1 MQTPTAVQITH
12 WSNDDGS
19 VHVAEMT
26 IEDAL
31 FHMHEEVSREE
42 QMSPKTPGGTTVIPG
57 LFVDDPHSVVEKQ
70 LQQVLQK
77 PTPYRITIMITARE
91 ILQILSGT
99 TRC

>member
-57 LFVDDPHSVVEKQ
+57 LFVDDPHSVVAKAVAAGAAETNP
-70 LQQVLQK
+70 LQDYDYG
-77 PTPYRITIMITARE
+77 YREGNITDPF
-91 ILQILSGT
+91 GHH
-99 TRC
+99 